1 MNLNTQFEM
10 SAGLDGDQLQPSQVT
25 EHPLIVKVYERRD
38 NLTTKYSPQ
47 GDGSAVLLDVLDM
60 ATNQVYINV
69 MWFNGALVD
78 NLSGYAKQD
87 ALAIKLIEK
96 KSKATGNNYLIPQA
110 LTDNDLATAMKWAQA
125 KPHIFEETRDERG
138 IERHGGPLGGGQLP
152 SAGAAPAAQAP
163 AAQAPA
169 AQPPA
174 AAQPPVEQAFD
185 TSWPDPAPEAAAP
198 AAQPP
203 AAAPAPAA
211 APPAAQPPAS
221 GGGGTAVEMPF

>member
-1 MNLNTQFEM
+1 MQLNTQFEM
-10 SAGLDGDQLQPSQVT
+10 TAGLDGDQLKPSDVT
-25 EHPLIVKVYERRD
+25 DHPLIVKVYERRD
-38 NLTTKYSPQ
+38 NLTTKFKPE
-47 GDGSAVLLDVLDM
+47 GDGSAVLIDVLDM

-87 ALAIKLIEK
+87 ALAIKLVEK
-96 KSKATGNNYLIPQA
+96 KAKSTGNNYLVPQA

-152 SAGAAPAAQAP
+152 SAGAAPAP

-185 TSWPDPAPEAAAP
+185 TPWPDAAPEAAAP
-198 AAQPP
+198 AA
-203 AAAPAPAA
+203 APAPAA
-211 APPAAQPPAS
+211 QAPAAQPPAS
-221 GGGGTAVEMPF
+221 GGGTAVDMPF

>member
-1 MNLNTQFEM
+1 MQLNTQFEM
-10 SAGLDGDQLQPSQVT
+10 TAGLDGDQLKPSDVT
-25 EHPLIVKVYERRD
+25 DHPLIVKVYERRD
-38 NLTTKYSPQ
+38 NLTTKFKPE
-47 GDGSAVLLDVLDM
+47 GDGSAVLIDVLDM

-87 ALAIKLIEK
+87 ALAIKLVEK
-96 KSKATGNNYLIPQA
+96 RSKATGNNYLVPQA

-152 SAGAAPAAQAP
+152 PAGAAPAP

-185 TSWPDPAPEAAAP
+185 TSWPDTPSEAAAP
-198 AAQPP
+198 AA
-203 AAAPAPAA
+203 APAPDA

>member
-10 SAGLDGDQLQPSQVT
+10 SAGLDGDQLKPSDVT
-25 EHPLIVKVYERRD
+25 DHPLIVKVYERRD
-38 NLTTKYSPQ
+38 NLTTKFKPN

-78 NLSGYAKQD
+78 NLTGYARQD
-87 ALAIKLIEK
+87 ALAIKLVEK
-96 KSKATGNNYLIPQA
+96 KSKTTGNNYLVPQA

-125 KPHIFEETRDERG
+125 KPHIFDETRDERG

-152 SAGAAPAAQAP
+152 SAGTAP
-163 AAQAPA
+163 APA

-185 TSWPDPAPEAAAP
+185 TSWPDAAPE
-198 AAQPP
+198 

-211 APPAAQPPAS
+211 APPAS